1 MLMIQTTVKVSRII
15 LFILVVSGSLFAQQE
30 RSFSLEEAKTYAK
43 KNNYDVQRAKLAIE
57 VANKQKWQVIAT
69 GFPQITLSADM
80 SKLIDI
86 PTQLIPGEFF
96 GEDAGTFIPVQFG
109 VPYNASYGLT
119 ASQLIFSGS
128 YIVGLQASK
137 TFLQLSEQAH
147 KKSEIDVGETITQ
160 SYFLVLMAEENKKVL
175 ATSLQNITTTYNEIS
190 ELNKEGFVEATDVSQ
205 MQISVNQLETQLKSV
220 EQQIDVAYKM
230 LKLQMGIDINDP
242 IILTDSLG
250 QILKTE
256 DISERLRRDFHVEE
270 NIGFKLLLT
279 QEKLADLTLKNEYS
293 TFLPTIAAFANIEK
307 NAQRNSFNFFD
318 TSKPWYKTT
327 VAGIQLSWPIFSG
340 GQKIFKVQEAKIE
353 LKQAQLDRKKAEQGL
368 DLQYTQARSAL
379 KTAYDSYQ
387 NSRENKK
394 LANEVYQI
402 NLEKYKEGI
411 ITSLDLVQAHN
422 QYLQAEG
429 DYLKSASQLLS
440 ARTTLD
446 KLLNEI

>member
-1 MLMIQTTVKVSRII
+1 MIQTMVNLMKSV
-15 LFILVVSGSLFAQQE
+15 LFISLLIANLPAQE
-30 RSFSLEEAKTYAK
+30 TRNFSLEEAKAYAK
-43 KNNYDVQRAKLAIE
+43 KNNYDVQKAKLAID

-80 SKLIDI
+80 NKLIDI

-109 VPYNASYGLT
+109 VPYNASYGVM

-128 YIVGLQASK
+128 YIVGLQASQ
-137 TFLQLSEQAH
+137 TFMQLSEQAH

-160 SYFLVLMAEENKKVL
+160 SYFLVLMAEENRKVL
-175 ATSLQNITTTYNEIS
+175 ASSLQNINQTYNEIS

-220 EQQIDVAYKM
+220 EQQIDVTYKI
-230 LKLQMGIDINDP
+230 LKLQMGIDINAS
-242 IILTDSLG
+242 IVLTDSLG
-250 QILKTE
+250 QLLKTE
-256 DISERLRRDFHVEE
+256 DISERLRRDFHVED

-293 TFLPTIAAFANIEK
+293 TFLPTISAFANIEK

-340 GQKIFKVQEAKIE
+340 GQKIFKVQQAKIE
-353 LKQAQLDRKKAEQGL
+353 LKQAELDRIKAQQGL
-368 DLQYTQARSAL
+368 DLQYMQARSAL

-387 NSRENKK
+387 NSKENRK
-394 LANEVYQI
+394 LANEVYEI

-411 ITSLDLVQAHN
+411 ISSLDLVQAHN

-429 DYLKSASQLLS
+429 DYLKSAAQLLT